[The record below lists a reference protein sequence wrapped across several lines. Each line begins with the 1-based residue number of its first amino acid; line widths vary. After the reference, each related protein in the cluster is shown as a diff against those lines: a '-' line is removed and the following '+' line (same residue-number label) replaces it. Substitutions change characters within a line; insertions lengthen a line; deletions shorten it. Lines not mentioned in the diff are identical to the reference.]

1 MFNNVSQNYPIG
13 FELQRSY
20 FLRDCLKEEISY
32 VLKDENL
39 IIYKKHDNGISEE
52 ISLDELIFYI
62 HTDVADK
69 IHKSL
74 LNPHNTDPTVKKFYN
89 LFKDI
94 DNIKKAVE
102 NMKII
107 LKYDDFNGDDCGEKD
122 ESDLSNHES
131 KREIAIKRRADM
143 IRILREGGTITADF
157 ENISKDID
165 KDTDNKSLAF

>member
-1 MFNNVSQNYPIG
+1 MFNNISQNYPIG

-32 VLKDENL
+32 ELKDENI
-39 IIYKKHDNGISEE
+39 IIYKKYDNGISEE

-62 HTDVADK
+62 HTEVADK
-69 IHKSL
+69 IKHYVERRDG
-74 LNPHNTDPTVKKFYN
+74 TTTQFKFYQI
-89 LFKDI
+89 FKDI

-107 LKYDDFNGDDCGEKD
+107 LKYDDFNGNDCGEKD
-122 ESDLSNHES
+122 ESDLLNYES
-131 KREIAIKRRADM
+131 KREIALKRHADM
-143 IRILREGGTITADF
+143 IRILSEGGTITADF

-165 KDTDNKSLAF
+165 KETDNESLAF